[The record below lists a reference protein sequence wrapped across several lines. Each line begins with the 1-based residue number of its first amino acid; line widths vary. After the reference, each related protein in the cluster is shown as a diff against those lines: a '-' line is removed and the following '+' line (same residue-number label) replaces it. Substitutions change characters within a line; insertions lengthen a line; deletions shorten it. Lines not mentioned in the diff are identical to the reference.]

1 MAAFFGRRCRHKTTR
16 SGPSAADTF
25 SPAKVHMVDQ
35 PNTRDWSGVITLGLI
50 WGATFMVVAMA
61 LEGYGPVTVATAR
74 TSLGALTLLAMMAAT
89 GRKLPAWDRTLW
101 SAIVVIGLL
110 STALPFL
117 LLSWGQ
123 QYVPSAFA
131 GLSMAAIPLMVLP
144 LAHFFSDE
152 PLNARRF
159 VGVVLG
165 FSGALVLIGPGLARI
180 GQGAEPL
187 AQLACISAA
196 LCYSVA
202 SISTRR
208 CPPIDPLTLSAL
220 SLLIGAIVLLPIMIT
235 VEGIPRWEGTGPG
248 LAILVLGLVPTAFAT
263 LLRVSIIRSAGS
275 VFLTLVNYQ
284 VPIWSMVFG
293 AWILSEALPL
303 RFYIALVMILTGLAI
318 SQWFS
323 LRKLLIGR

>member
-1 MAAFFGRRCRHKTTR
+1 M
-16 SGPSAADTF
+16 
-25 SPAKVHMVDQ
+25 VHQ
-35 PNTRDWSGVITLGLI
+35 PTSRDWSGVITLGLI
-50 WGATFMVVAMA
+50 WGGTFMVVAMA

-74 TSLGALTLLAMMAAT
+74 TTLGAVTLLGLMAVTHRRMPSPSA
-89 GRKLPAWDRTLW
+89 GLW
-101 SAIVVIGLL
+101 GFIVIIGIL
-110 STALPFL
+110 STALPFV

-152 PLNARRF
+152 PMNLRRLL
-159 VGVVLG
+159 GVSLG
-165 FSGALVLIGPGLARI
+165 FSGALVLIGPGLAQL
-180 GQGAEPL
+180 GTGAEPL
-187 AQLACISAA
+187 AQLACIGAA
-196 LCYSVA
+196 FCYSCA
-202 SISTRR
+202 SIFTRR
-208 CPPIDPLTLSAL
+208 CPPIDPVTLAALTLVV
-220 SLLIGAIVLLPIMIT
+220 GAVILVPIMLVT
-235 VEGIPRWEGTGPG
+235 EGIPGWEGTRPG

-293 AWILSEALPL
+293 AWILSEALPI
-303 RFYIALVMILTGLAI
+303 RFYIALAMILTGLAI

-323 LRKLLIGR
+323 LRKMLTGR